1 MDKII
6 EKYINDLNNNLLDLP
21 HDERQDVIE
30 FYQEFLFD
38 GNFSSEKEIIKDLG
52 TPKQLAR
59 MILADYSVSKDVPQ
73 PDMHEKTSSRTN
85 LKTIWLIL
93 LGVLAAP
100 VGIPLILVTCF
111 LMIAAL
117 VAFCG
122 IFVAVVV
129 TTVGL
134 FVLGVFILLKTCGL
148 LFSNSWST
156 GLFYTGISICLIS
169 LSLFLFPLIIKFIH
183 FLIAECT
190 VFFRYL
196 GRKIFKNHY
205 YKTNSAMKTE
215 G

>member
-73 PDMHEKTSSRTN
+73 PDMHEKPSSKTN

-93 LGVLAAP
+93 LGILAAP
-100 VGIPLILVTCF
+100 VGIPL
-111 LMIAAL
+111 
-117 VAFCG
+117 
-122 IFVAVVV
+122 
-129 TTVGL
+129 GL
-134 FVLGVFILLKTCGL
+134 
-148 LFSNSWST
+148 SN
-156 GLFYTGISICLIS
+156 
-169 LSLFLFPLIIKFIH
+169 
-183 FLIAECT
+183 
-190 VFFRYL
+190 VFFDDCGSSCILRNFCCRCSDYCWL
-196 GRKIFKNHY
+196 ICIGSFHPVKNLWI
-205 YKTNSAMKTE
+205 TF
-215 G
+215 